1 MAMPRKAMKELGFQ
15 ACCLR
20 CDASDVTGSSRCRSC
35 IENHRTTRELIAR
48 APQDDPLFRF
58 ARTLSSLAAAPHQH
72 DHDLVHGST
81 LIEQQR
87 LAAELVEITPPPTAK
102 EIGQTFIQ
110 QGKKVDFNPLRD
122 IGNQNTWGKEG
133 ASKEVVAEAAKLL
146 PFTGESPT
154 TLTTPSKNIEPV
166 DRSDRIGEDLEM
178 SDRLHAIEEVANLPE
193 EIHDVVE
200 KDILKQRKDAR
211 LNWTEV
217 VTGISGLLDD
227 DLDL

>member
-1 MAMPRKAMKELGFQ
+1 MKELGFQ
-15 ACCLR
+15 GCCLR
-20 CDASDVTGSSRCRSC
+20 CNASDVTGSSRCRTC
-35 IENHRTTRELIAR
+35 IESHRSTRELIAR

-58 ARTLSSLAAAPHQH
+58 ARTLSTLAAAPHQH

-81 LIEQQR
+81 LVEQQR
-87 LAAELVEITPPPTAK
+87 LAAELVDINPPPTAK
-102 EIGQTFIQ
+102 EIAQTFIE
-110 QGKKVDFNPLRD
+110 QGKKIDFNPLRD

-133 ASKEVVAEAAKLL
+133 PSKEIVADAGKML
-146 PFTGESPT
+146 PYTGESPT
-154 TLTTPSKNIEPV
+154 TLTKPSKNIKPV
-166 DRSDRIGEDLEM
+166 DRSDRVGEDLEM

-193 EIHDVVE
+193 EIHDVVG

-217 VTGISGLLDD
+217 VTGVSGLLDD